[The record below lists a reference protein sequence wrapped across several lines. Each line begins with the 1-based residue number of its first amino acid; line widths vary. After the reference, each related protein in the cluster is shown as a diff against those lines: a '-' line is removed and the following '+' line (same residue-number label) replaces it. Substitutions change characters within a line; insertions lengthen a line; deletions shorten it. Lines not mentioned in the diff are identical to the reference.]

1 MNPIND
7 YCNDEVGK
15 ILAMRKQEIESRLRA
30 LSMSQMFSFWTEVQ
44 IALVDA
50 SDEIARLKEEL
61 KNAKQS

>member
-50 SDEIARLKEEL
+50 ADEIARLKEEL
-61 KNAKQS
+61 KNAKQN

>member
-50 SDEIARLKEEL
+50 ADEIARLKEEL

>member
-30 LSMSQMFSFWTEVQ
+30 LSMSQMFSFWSEVQ

-50 SDEIARLKEEL
+50 ADEIARLKEEL

>member
-61 KNAKQS
+61 KNAKQG